1 MSEKVLSKAN
11 LRDYIIRVHGLS
23 SDCHTH
29 PPAEEML
36 RRINRILE
44 IAIMEDAVMSSFL
57 GYGDG
62 KHDALSGDGSLDD
75 DNDDCG
81 E

>member
-1 MSEKVLSKAN
+1 
-11 LRDYIIRVHGLS
+11 
-23 SDCHTH
+23 
-29 PPAEEML
+29 ML